1 MSDGHLL
8 PFTRLVLAVS
18 AIVQILFGL
27 LAIFALDFVRSSLTP
42 VADPTN
48 CPALTVWYFGVM
60 YVASGFTAAYA
71 VIKNRWPEARTYLAF
86 AGTYVLLSLVLT
98 LYAAATVG
106 VTVISWLYVALS
118 VIYLPIV
125 LWTWRRESAWM
136 QAA

>member
-1 MSDGHLL
+1 MNDGHLL

-18 AIVQILFGL
+18 AVVQILCGL
-27 LAIFALDFVRSSLTP
+27 LMFIAIDFVRSSLTP
-42 VADPTN
+42 VTDPTN

-60 YVASGFTAAYA
+60 FLASGLVAAYA
-71 VIKNRWPEARTYLAF
+71 LVKNRWPDARTYLAF

-98 LYAAATVG
+98 LFAAATMG
-106 VTVISWLYVALS
+106 VALISWLYVALS

-125 LWTWRRESAWM
+125 LWTWRRESARL